1 MSRNMDPPPQPTRTT
16 ILVIDDDQ
24 NTRTLLCLWIE
35 ELGLKGEQANNGH
48 SGLSRLALTRAR
60 GQIDGIVLDFHMPF
74 FGGETVLQELA
85 ARFPALPVIVSV
97 EPSRS
102 DDTGKAIHLGARAC
116 VTKPVDRRDFQ
127 QKCAAVFLKQD
138 RHD

>member
-1 MSRNMDPPPQPTRTT
+1 MEPPTRT
-16 ILVIDDDQ
+16 ILVIDDEQ
-24 NTRTLLCLWIE
+24 NTRTLLCLWME

-85 ARFPALPVIVSV
+85 ARFPALPIIVAV
-97 EPSRS
+97 EPGQS
-102 DDTGKAIHLGARAC
+102 DETGKALRLGARAF
-116 VTKPVDRRDFQ
+116 VMKPVDRRDFQ

>member
-1 MSRNMDPPPQPTRTT
+1 MSHNVEPPPTPMRT

-48 SGLSRLALTRAR
+48 SGLSRLALTRTR

-74 FGGETVLQELA
+74 FGGDTVLQELA
-85 ARFPALPVIVSV
+85 DRFPALPVIVAV
-97 EPSRS
+97 EP
-102 DDTGKAIHLGARAC
+102 DQHDETGKAIRLGARAF
-116 VTKPVDRRDFQ
+116 VTKPIDRRDFQ
-127 QKCAAVFLKQD
+127 QKCAAVFLTQG
-138 RHD
+138 RHE